1 MSFSINELSDVITG
15 VEEKPILKACHI
27 CGRTFNP
34 QSLGRHEKICEKSKK
49 CTRRTVFNSFLQRAK
64 EIGTVPVT
72 AEAKKEKEK
81 GKLQGKEENLLRVVK
96 SGKNSKKV
104 LNNGLSPQKVV
115 RPGYEQCPWC
125 ERHFNQKAAERH
137 ISWCQEQKNRLP
149 KTPPSTEALE
159 RLKARVKYQAP
170 LPRKRNTNDT
180 NNRLVKS
187 AESVRESSYFR
198 THSSPPIAS
207 RDPPILR
214 HSLPQSKQSNLK
226 LHKKIRTSSD
236 PSLFDTNGNTF
247 CMPDM
252 KQYETDLKSKKVV
265 KFKEMFPVYNKE
277 RNKNLSMLAA
287 LRLRLSELSTSDDF
301 LDDLVLSPE
310 QEPPPKKGNS
320 KIHSLLS
327 SLAAKESWTSD
338 GEPQGSTSS
347 SSDGSLPSISRSGST
362 EHRLPRFCYNCGTK
376 YPIVSAKYCCEC
388 GAQRFILGMNDK
400 PLMMP

>member
-1 MSFSINELSDVITG
+1 MPLSMNEQLGNIIGAD
-15 VEEKPILKACHI
+15 EKTTLKSCHI

-34 QSLGRHEKICEKSKK
+34 KSLERHEKICEKTKK

-64 EIGTVPVT
+64 EIGVVPVT
-72 AEAKKEKEK
+72 VEANGKERNKLK
-81 GKLQGKEENLLRVVK
+81 GKWKEEHENLLHVVRN
-96 SGKNSKKV
+96 GKNSKQV

-115 RPGYEQCPWC
+115 PPGYEQCPWC

-149 KTPPSTEALE
+149 KTPPSSEALE

-170 LPRKRNTNDT
+170 LLRKRNTNDAYS
-180 NNRLVKS
+180 RLVKS
-187 AESVRESSYFR
+187 AESVRESSHLR
-198 THSSPPIAS
+198 THSSPPIAL

-214 HSLPQSKQSNLK
+214 HSLPQNKQSNLK
-226 LHKKIRTSSD
+226 QHKKIKTSSS
-236 PSLFDTNGNTF
+236 PSLCDTNGNSI
-247 CMPDM
+247 CVPYM
-252 KQYETDLKSKKVV
+252 KQNEAELKNKKVV

-277 RNKNLSMLAA
+277 RNKNLDMLAA
-287 LRLRLSELSTSDDF
+287 LRLRLSELSTTDDF

-310 QEPPPKKGNS
+310 QEPPPRKGNS

-327 SLAAKESWTSD
+327 SLAAKESWTTD
-338 GEPQGSTSS
+338 AEPHGSTSS
-347 SSDGSLPSISRSGST
+347 SSDGSLPSINS

-388 GAQRFILGMNDK
+388 GAPRFILGMNDK
-400 PLMMP
+400 PLTIS